1 MFQIKKLKSF
11 FNLKTLAVFALALF
25 LGLISDSIFGRHI
38 FRYSIVETFTQAEAE
53 AKLNKR
59 VAESCFK
66 NPEQGTVTLYRR
78 ETNGEISVIIEWDKP
93 IAGKFNNFG
102 FGKETYQQC
111 VIEIGQGE

>member
-11 FNLKTLAVFALALF
+11 FNLKTLAVFTLALF
-25 LGLISDSIFGRHI
+25 LGLISNSIFGRHI
-38 FRYSIVETFTQAEAE
+38 FVETFTRVEAE

-59 VAESCFK
+59 VTDKCFE
-66 NPEQGTVTLYRR
+66 NPEQGTVTSYRR
-78 ETNGEISVIIEWDKP
+78 EDSGEISVEIKWDKP
-93 IAGKFNNFG
+93 ISGKYDKFY